1 MTAPC
6 LNVPCSTPPLPTPA
20 VCLRASYTSIH
31 CDPHIQSHSY
41 SNTNVL
47 YLNVSRGTYPPYI
60 NFQLTL
66 FKRYSKLPPE
76 RFLFVHTGYI
86 LKNQLVVSKLKNLIL
101 SLMAVEAELRGGEK
115 EDLSAAIASL
125 KKAVEKL
132 K

>member
-1 MTAPC
+1 MITPTCVAV
-6 LNVPCSTPPLPTPA
+6 VP
-20 VCLRASYTSIH
+20 RE
-31 CDPHIQSHSY
+31 
-41 SNTNVL
+41 
-47 YLNVSRGTYPPYI
+47 TYPPYA

-66 FKRYSKLPPE
+66 FKHYSKIPPE

>member
-1 MTAPC
+1 VKHT
-6 LNVPCSTPPLPTPA
+6 
-20 VCLRASYTSIH
+20 
-31 CDPHIQSHSY
+31 
-41 SNTNVL
+41 
-47 YLNVSRGTYPPYI
+47 PPYI

-66 FKRYSKLPPE
+66 FKHYSKLPPE
-76 RFLFVHTGYI
+76 RFLFVPMGVYI
-86 LKNQLVVSKLKNLIL
+86 EKSVGEGLSKLKNLIL